1 MSILSKR
8 QSQVDSYV
16 NIKVYYFF
24 IVKFQELVVLKLLE
38 RPQLQVNGQPHFRS
52 PKIRSFSCIPQF
64 PLVFAVFQLTLTK
77 GS

>member
-1 MSILSKR
+1 MSIFSKG

-16 NIKVYYFF
+16 NIKIYFF
-24 IVKFQELVVLKLLE
+24 AVKFQELVVLKLLE
-38 RPQLQVNGQPHFRS
+38 RPQLQVNGQSHFRS
-52 PKIRSFSCIPQF
+52 PKIRSFSCISQL